1 MKPTL
6 LMNVGTSFSA
16 SSPLHYTL
24 GWDNKYCHTGHTKE
38 HQYLYITQV
47 GKKAWGKRHA
57 AKKREKRRREEIE
70 QGGFTSKP
78 DVLTGESP
86 LIKNKF
92 SGEVI
97 KRFYKT
103 DNTNPKH
110 TYYSE
115 TGGYSVETYIDYYKE
130 LWKHVKGEYAAVG
143 DFSNQGFLLSEEF
156 MLSIKDRLLE
166 EFDVKIT
173 MIFRDPVRRLF
184 SRTSKTCQHY
194 FDMTPVEYFKHH
206 IEDHLDKNAHYH
218 ETYERFVRVWG
229 KDRVH
234 MIVMEELWSD
244 YDKMIDLSEFL
255 NFPLTKV
262 HENVYYPDKG
272 PNAPKY
278 DYLKDQWCSNT
289 VHLDKS
295 TWEFGMEHL
304 DWIYSGFSKTF
315 GYIPKEW
322 GEWYET

>member
-47 GKKAWGKRHA
+47 GRKAWGRRNA

-78 DVLTGESP
+78 DVLTGENP

-92 SGEVI
+92 DVTE
-97 KRFYKT
+97 FYKG
-103 DNTNPKH
+103 D
-110 TYYSE
+110 YCI
-115 TGGYSVETYIDYYKE
+115 ETYIDYYNN
-130 LWKHVKGEYAAVG
+130 LWECVKGEYAAVG
-143 DFSNQGFLLSEEF
+143 DFSNQGFVLSEEF
-156 MLSIKDRLLE
+156 MLSIKDKLLE
-166 EFDVKIT
+166 AFDIKIT

-184 SRTSKTCQHY
+184 SCTSKTCQHY
-194 FDMTPVEYFKHH
+194 SDMPPLEYFKYR
-206 IEDHLDKNAHYH
+206 IENDMDKNAYYH

-229 KDRVH
+229 EDLVH

-244 YDKMIDLSEFL
+244 YGKMIDLSEFL
-255 NFPLTKV
+255 DFPLTKV
-262 HENVYYPDKG
+262 HENCYYPDKG
-272 PNAPKY
+272 QNAPKY

-289 VHLDKS
+289 VALDKS
-295 TWEFGMEHL
+295 TWEFAMEHM

>member
-47 GKKAWGKRHA
+47 GKKAWGRRYA
-57 AKKREKRRREEIE
+57 AKKMEKRRREEIE

-86 LIKNKF
+86 LIKNNF
-92 SGEVI
+92 DWDVLN
-97 KRFYKT
+97 RFYKG
-103 DNTNPKH
+103 D
-110 TYYSE
+110 YDI
-115 TGGYSVETYIDYYKE
+115 ETYIDYYKSVWE
-130 LWKHVKGEYAAVG
+130 RVKGEYAAVG
-143 DFSNQGFLLSEEF
+143 DFSNQGFVLSEEF
-156 MLSIKDRLLE
+156 MLTIKDKLLE
-166 EFDVKIT
+166 VFDIKIT

-184 SRTSKTCQHY
+184 SCTSKTCQHY
-194 FDMTPVEYFKHH
+194 SDMPPLEYFKYR
-206 IEDHLDKNAHYH
+206 IENDMDKNAYYH

-244 YDKMIDLSEFL
+244 YGKMIDLSNFL
-255 NFPLTKV
+255 DFPLTKV
-262 HENVYYPDKG
+262 HENCYYPDKG

-289 VHLDKS
+289 VALDKP
-295 TWEFGMEHL
+295 TWEFAMEHM
-304 DWIYSGFSKTF
+304 DWIYSGFAKTF